1 MKTLSSA
8 MDPSG
13 AAAFPSPAPSVA
25 AAGASSSAYDGDASY
40 VEMTNVVKD
49 ELLESF
55 RPEFLNRLDEI
66 IVFRALEKQEID
78 QVGLV
83 ATPRWLGA

>member
-1 MKTLSSA
+1 
-8 MDPSG
+8 MDPRE
-13 AAAFPSPAPSVA
+13 AAALPSPASSGVSIADAAVA
-25 AAGASSSAYDGDASY
+25 ATTAPSSAYDGDASY

-66 IVFRALEKQEID
+66 IVFRALDEQEID
-78 QVGLV
+78 QVEVV
-83 ATPRWLGA
+83 ATPQ